1 MMTGFLSNS
10 KVYEVQAANQV
21 SVILSQFDS
30 GYIMDVV
37 EDTLKNMFEYF
48 DIIPKP
54 NIVQSF
60 ETTFKE
66 LHTIYPNDIENIN
79 QTRIETYQTIIE
91 FICKK
96 YSLRYIQTET
106 IDTYTIAYYLYDFFV
121 AKWNMYMV
129 QFYVKYI
136 LNEKESFIPMLNM
149 EEFKKSTDINIKYNK
164 MAFSKNDTLA
174 LIAINIPEIL
184 KMISNTQI
192 MDQTIYSYIYS
203 DQPFVVDIFESTIAA
218 NVPIFTRYNSMLF
231 NEALYG
237 PILTHIRM
245 QFQQMASQNNA
256 SIA

>member
-37 EDTLKNMFEYF
+37 DDTLKNMFEFF

-66 LHTIYPNDIENIN
+66 LYSIYPNDIDNIN

-96 YSLRYIQTET
+96 YSLRYIQTEN
-106 IDTYTIAYYLYDFFV
+106 IDIYTTAYYLYDFFV
-121 AKWNMYMV
+121 SKWNMYMV

-136 LNEKESFIPMLNM
+136 LSEKESFLSMFNM

-164 MAFSKNDTLA
+164 IAFGNNDILA

-184 KMISNTQI
+184 KMISNNQI
-192 MDQTIYSYIYS
+192 MDHTIYSYIYM
-203 DQPFVVDIFESTIAA
+203 DQPFVVDIFESTIAS
-218 NVPIFTRYNSMLF
+218 NVPIFVRYNSMLF

-245 QFQQMASQNNA
+245 QFQQIAAQDNA